1 MWVIENVEHRPQQNE
16 SKIYTH
22 WASIFF
28 PLSTQHI
35 FCEEYGSRENA
46 VGSTARKCRQTCKM
60 APGLDLNQSYL
71 MIHFRQEKKK
81 LVLLSICASKIAFG
95 RKQKSELWGNLEFG
109 WESEG
114 GEKQPYIYS
123 RKDVS
128 SWYRVDKRRTMV
140 TLAIQWCYKL
150 ISGHLTGTMKRYD
163 ISYLGGGSCHFSYS
177 SPINPSSRWVQ
188 GDLAIRRKCSG
199 ILEQVRCIQM
209 GKNGKWHRS
218 EWKTHG
224 TKHH

>member
-1 MWVIENVEHRPQQNE
+1 
-16 SKIYTH
+16 
-22 WASIFF
+22 
-28 PLSTQHI
+28 
-35 FCEEYGSRENA
+35 
-46 VGSTARKCRQTCKM
+46 M

-128 SWYRVDKRRTMV
+128 S
-140 TLAIQWCYKL
+140 
-150 ISGHLTGTMKRYD
+150 
-163 ISYLGGGSCHFSYS
+163 
-177 SPINPSSRWVQ
+177 
-188 GDLAIRRKCSG
+188 
-199 ILEQVRCIQM
+199 
-209 GKNGKWHRS
+209 
-218 EWKTHG
+218 
-224 TKHH
+224 